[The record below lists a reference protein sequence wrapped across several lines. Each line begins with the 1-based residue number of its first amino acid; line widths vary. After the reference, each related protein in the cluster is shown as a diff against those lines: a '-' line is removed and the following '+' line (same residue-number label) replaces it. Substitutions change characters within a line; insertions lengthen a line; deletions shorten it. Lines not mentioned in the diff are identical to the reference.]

1 MHHLVFSSSKYNN
14 NSSCQNNNNNNKTS
28 VQVKSLGIG
37 QGPEPQLVVKATQS
51 ATLVSASHLSFS
63 ARTQHADS
71 AVHNDTH
78 NKYIILHNATLSFSS
93 LPVQCPAMIWSQF
106 FQLYR
111 FLFGHIHKR
120 SGIARQVSFKKGKY
134 FYSAEYFPRVSISL
148 KWIKFVLS

>member
-71 AVHNDTH
+71 AVHDTH
-78 NKYIILHNATLSFSS
+78 NEYNMLHNATMSFSS
-93 LPVQCPAMIWSQF
+93 LSVQCPMIWSQSILFSFNFTSF
-106 FQLYR
+106 FL
-111 FLFGHIHKR
+111 GTSKN
-120 SGIARQVSFKKGKY
+120 AQV
-134 FYSAEYFPRVSISL
+134 FPYKSLSRKESISIRQNTFEEQVFL
-148 KWIKFVLS
+148 

>member
-71 AVHNDTH
+71 TVHNDTH
-78 NKYIILHNATLSFSS
+78 NKYNILHNATLSFSS
-93 LPVQCPAMIWSQF
+93 LPVQCSAMIWSQSIKISFNYTGF
-106 FQLYR
+106 FL
-111 FLFGHIHKR
+111 GTSKNV
-120 SGIARQVSFKKGKY
+120 QVLPDKSLSRK
-134 FYSAEYFPRVSISL
+134 ESIS
-148 KWIKFVLS
+148 IQQNTFQE